1 MFWPTLA
8 KSAMPSEHNSASLSL
23 TKAAKKH
30 FTLKDV
36 ITQSFSERRSERE
49 LILSEPERERHS
61 KAQRWAR
68 ARAHPKLL
76 SASAN

>member
-1 MFWPTLA
+1 
-8 KSAMPSEHNSASLSL
+8 MPSEHNSASLSL

-36 ITQSFSERRSERE
+36 ITQSFSEPRSERE

-61 KAQRWAR
+61 KAQR
-68 ARAHPKLL
+68 
-76 SASAN
+76 